1 MPIVYAHKTAM
12 PCRDPEERRR
22 DWDEV
27 AEGYTVERAIA
38 EARRCLNCQDPVCEQ
53 GCPVNVP
60 IRDFVRSIAIGDFD
74 GAARTIRQRNLLPAI
89 CGRVCPVEHQC
100 EARCVLFPHQD
111 PVGIG
116 RLERFAADWV
126 REHGGSGETASPHV
140 WRDQKVAIVGSGPAG
155 LTVAS
160 DLAQLGY
167 PVSIFEALH
176 AFGGVLR
183 YGIPQYR
190 LPKEIVDEDVEHLK
204 ALGVEFVRD
213 VIIGKT
219 VTIDQLIDEFD
230 YSAVFVGTGAGSPV
244 FMNIPGENLKGVYSA
259 NELLT
264 RVNLMHSYSF
274 PEYDTPIRKPRRAA
288 VIGAGDTAMDAV
300 RCAIRLGA
308 EEGHIVYRRSEK
320 EKGAR
325 AEDFE
330 RAREEG
336 VIFHWLTL
344 PQRFL
349 GDEDRWVRGI
359 ECIRT
364 ELGEPDESG
373 RRRPIPVP
381 GSEFIIEADLVVIA
395 LGTNP
400 NPLVPQSTSGLDVD
414 PHGCIVADQET
425 GLTSRQGVFAGGDI
439 VTGAATVILA
449 MGAGRKAATAI
460 HEYLQEATRKG
471 GRDAGSS
478 CPSSPICP
486 EPIQEELSQMTTKQV
501 ARSDVD
507 SVSSGLDLAA
517 VEHEAEEHRRGY
529 GEGIAWARDYAP
541 ADQLP
546 CFVESFGPGADGV
559 SEIERFL
566 RDLDNGTEHTSVE
579 GSPDF
584 DGPYWR
590 GFLEGAEEVLAHGD
604 PPMIT

>member
-1 MPIVYAHKTAM
+1 MPIVYPHKTEM
-12 PCRDPEERRR
+12 PCRDPEQRRR
-22 DWDEV
+22 NWDEV

-38 EARRCLNCQDPVCEQ
+38 EARRCLNCQDPVCEL

-60 IRDFVRSIAIGDFD
+60 IRDFVRSIAVGDFD
-74 GAARTIRQRNLLPAI
+74 GAARAIRRRNLLPAT

-100 EARCVLFPHQD
+100 EARCVLVPRQD

-126 REHGGSGETASPHV
+126 RQHGDGGETDAPQV
-140 WRDQKVAIVGSGPAG
+140 WREQKVAIVGSGPAG
-155 LTVAS
+155 LTAAS
-160 DLAQLGY
+160 DLARLGY

-219 VTIDQLIDEFD
+219 VTIDQLVDEFG
-230 YSAVFVGTGAGSPV
+230 YSAIFVGTGAGSPI
-244 FMNIPGENLKGVYSA
+244 FMNIPGENLKGIYSA
-259 NELLT
+259 NEFLT
-264 RVNLMHSYSF
+264 RVNLMHAYSF
-274 PEYDTPIRKPRRAA
+274 PEYDTPVLRPRRAA

-308 EEGHIVYRRSEK
+308 EEGHIVYRRSEN

-330 RAREEG
+330 RARDEG
-336 VIFHWLTL
+336 VIFDWLTL
-344 PQRFL
+344 PQRYL
-349 GDEDRWVRGI
+349 GDDDRWVRGL

-373 RRRPIPVP
+373 RRRPVPVP
-381 GSEFIIEADLVVIA
+381 GSEFVIEADLVVIA

-400 NPLVPQSTSGLDVD
+400 NPLVPRSTHGLDVD
-414 PHGCIVADQET
+414 SHGCIVADPET
-425 GLTSRQGVFAGGDI
+425 GATSREGLFAGGDI

-460 HEYLQEATRKG
+460 HEYLQEQHTEKVAARG
-471 GRDAGSS
+471 EAA
-478 CPSSPICP
+478 
-486 EPIQEELSQMTTKQV
+486 QAQV
-501 ARSDVD
+501 TRSDDVVASRLD
-507 SVSSGLDLAA
+507 VSFA
-517 VEHEAEEHRRGY
+517 EHEVEERHRGY
-529 GEGIAWARDYAP
+529 GDGTVWARDYAT
-541 ADQLP
+541 ANELRG
-546 CFVESFGPGADGV
+546 FVESFRRRMESD
-559 SEIERFL
+559 SEIVT
-566 RDLDNGTEHTSVE
+566 NVTEQMNVE
-579 GSPDF
+579 GSSDF
-584 DGPYWR
+584 EGPYWE
-590 GFLEGAEEVLAHGD
+590 GFLEGAEEVFIEG
-604 PPMIT
+604 TGS